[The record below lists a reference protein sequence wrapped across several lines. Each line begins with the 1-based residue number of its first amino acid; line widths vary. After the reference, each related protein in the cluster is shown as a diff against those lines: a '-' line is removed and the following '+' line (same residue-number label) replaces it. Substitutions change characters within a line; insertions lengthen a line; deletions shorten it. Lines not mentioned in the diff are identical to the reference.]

1 VPRVRLALLVAVA
14 FLLCLA
20 PPAAA
25 HVELVESDPEADAV
39 VADGVPQV
47 EMRFGGL
54 DPDRPVEIDITDPSG
69 ANVTDGDPVVDPR
82 TSTVVV
88 PTSPLQPGM
97 HIVHWHAWS
106 EDGDGIAEGTFTFT
120 VREAARTGWGIW
132 LVWLFALGIPAAI
145 FLRPG
150 ARKRA
155 DTA

>member
-1 VPRVRLALLVAVA
+1 MPRLRFAILAAMA
-14 FLLCLA
+14 FLLPLA
-20 PPAAA
+20 SPAGA
-25 HVELVESDPEADAV
+25 HVELVESDPEADEV
-39 VADGVPQV
+39 VAEGISQV

-54 DPDRPVEIDITDPSG
+54 DPERPVDVEITDPSG
-69 ANVTDGDPVVDPR
+69 ADVTDGDAEIDPG

-88 PTSPLQPGM
+88 PTTPLQPGM

-106 EDGDGIAEGTFTFT
+106 EDGDGMGEGTFTFT

-150 ARKRA
+150 ARKR
-155 DTA
+155 D

>member
-1 VPRVRLALLVAVA
+1 VLRLRLALLVAVA
-14 FLLCLA
+14 LPLLLA
-20 PPAAA
+20 APAAA

-39 VADGVPQV
+39 VDEGITQV
-47 EMRFGGL
+47 ELRFGGL
-54 DPDRPVEIDITDPSG
+54 DPDRPVEIEITDPSG
-69 ANVTDGDPVVDPR
+69 EDVTDGDPEVDPR

-88 PTSPLQPGM
+88 PTSSLQTGM

-106 EDGDGIAEGTFTFT
+106 EDGDGMAEGTFTFT

-150 ARKRA
+150 ARKR
-155 DTA
+155 D